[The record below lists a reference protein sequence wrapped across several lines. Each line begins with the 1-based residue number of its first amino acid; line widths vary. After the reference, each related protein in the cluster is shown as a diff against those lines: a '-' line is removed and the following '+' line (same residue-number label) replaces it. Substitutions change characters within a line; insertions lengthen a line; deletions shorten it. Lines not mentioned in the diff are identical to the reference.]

1 VYTDFAVNQAAVPVI
16 PGEKSELERFAGAV
30 QTFTIEAMMG
40 DRKALQSATSHYM
53 GQNFARAFEIKY
65 LDQSNELQYCHTTSW
80 GLSTRFIG
88 AIIMTHGDDLGLM
101 MPPRLAPIQ
110 VVMVPIYRK
119 DAEKTAVLEATHR
132 LKDELVEAG
141 IRVKVDDRDNLSP
154 GYKFNDWELRGVP
167 VRIEIGPRDVEK
179 HSVAVARRDR
189 PGREGKVFLSQD
201 GLVPQIGSLLDEIHE
216 GMLAGA
222 TTFREDNTHEVDNYD
237 DFKEA
242 VASGFARVWWAG
254 SNEDEDRIKEE
265 TKATIR
271 CFPIDQPGGTGRCF
285 YTGRTADKIAIF
297 ARAY

>member
-1 VYTDFAVNQAAVPVI
+1 
-16 PGEKSELERFAGAV
+16 
-30 QTFTIEAMMG
+30 MMG
-40 DRKALQSATSHYM
+40 DGKALQSATSHYM
-53 GQNFARAFEIKY
+53 GQNFAKAFEIKY
-65 LDQSNELQYCHTTSW
+65 LDQNNELQFCHTTSW

-132 LKDELVEAG
+132 LKDQLIDAG

-154 GYKFNDWELRGVP
+154 GYKFNDWEMRGVP

-179 HSVAVARRDR
+179 NSAAVSRRDK
-189 PGREGKVFLSQD
+189 PGREGKVFLPQD
-201 GLVPQIGSLLDEIHE
+201 GLVPQISQLLDDIHE
-216 GMLAGA
+216 GMLARA
-222 TTFREDNTHEVDNYD
+222 TQFRDDNTHEVDNYE
-237 DFKEA
+237 DFKTA
-242 VASGFARVWWAG
+242 VATGFARVWWAG
-254 SNEDEDRIKEE
+254 SNEDEDKVKEE

-271 CFPIDQPGGTGRCF
+271 CIPLDQPGGSGTCF
-285 YTGRTADKIAIF
+285 YTGKTADKVAIF

>member
-1 VYTDFAVNQAAVPVI
+1 
-16 PGEKSELERFAGAV
+16 
-30 QTFTIEAMMG
+30 
-40 DRKALQSATSHYM
+40 
-53 GQNFARAFEIKY
+53 
-65 LDQSNELQYCHTTSW
+65 
-80 GLSTRFIG
+80 
-88 AIIMTHGDDLGLM
+88 
-101 MPPRLAPIQ
+101 
-110 VVMVPIYRK
+110 
-119 DAEKTAVLEATHR
+119 
-132 LKDELVEAG
+132 
-141 IRVKVDDRDNLSP
+141 
-154 GYKFNDWELRGVP
+154 
-167 VRIEIGPRDVEK
+167 
-179 HSVAVARRDR
+179 VAVARRDR

-222 TTFREDNTHEVDNYD
+222 TTFREDNTHEVGDYD
-237 DFKEA
+237 AFKEA